1 MNTPEAGQSGQS
13 ALDGM
18 RESVHRPGLEADILA
33 GIGLRLDDLPPRQRH
48 TLEMALQRLAPNVKR
63 ARSKGYNDD
72 EIAAELT
79 PELAVLGLTVSG
91 RSLARL
97 LPRKKAVRKAV

>member
-1 MNTPEAGQSGQS
+1 MNTPEAGQAGQS

-33 GIGLRLDDLPPRQRH
+33 GIGLRLNDLPPRQKH

-97 LPRKKAVRKAV
+97 LPRKKSARKRA